1 MPILMALQQH
11 QAPENGSRNTITFE
25 VLRLL
30 GVGVM
35 TAVAVSLLLV
45 SVSYLVLT

>member
-1 MPILMALQQH
+1 MALDPPK
-11 QAPENGSRNTITFE
+11 APDNGTRNTITLE

-45 SVSYLVLT
+45 SVSYLILT

>member
-1 MPILMALQQH
+1 MALDQP
-11 QAPENGSRNTITFE
+11 QAPENGSRNTIMLD
-25 VLRLL
+25 VLHLL

-45 SVSYLVLT
+45 SVGYLVFT